1 MSATRRWSGAR
12 VDRERAPVMDC
23 NVKELT
29 LDAVD
34 RPSVSVKRAVIVL
47 GTDTPIG
54 LALLRDL
61 GRHGYETIGIG
72 RGEKSLGGASKH
84 CHHYA
89 VREKDEARLVAQIK
103 SLAAAR
109 GAGCLMAISETDLMM
124 LNRHRGELEQ
134 IVTVHAPP
142 ADQLATVIDKV
153 V

>member
-1 MSATRRWSGAR
+1 MAVSRDPLA
-12 VDRERAPVMDC
+12 ER
-23 NVKELT
+23 
-29 LDAVD
+29 
-34 RPSVSVKRAVIVL
+34 
-47 GTDTPIG
+47 DTSYLI
-54 LALLRDL
+54 
-61 GRHGYETIGIG
+61 Y
-72 RGEKSLGGASKH
+72 
-84 CHHYA
+84 
-89 VREKDEARLVAQIK
+89 EKDEAALVAQIK